1 MGHLAKGK
9 LAAVPADKPRVPPNC
24 DIFLGLTCVDKR
36 EPGVTVWSMTPS
48 APMADSSGFVQ
59 GGFVAALIDSAM
71 ASATITELK
80 GRRAYTANTDLTI
93 NFVRVARVD
102 ETLTCTARVLRGE
115 EGVSFTAAE
124 VSNPSGQLV
133 ATASSTYVVS
143 GRG

>member
-1 MGHLAKGK
+1 M
-9 LAAVPADKPRVPPNC
+9 PAYQPRVPPNC
-24 DIFLGLTCVDKR
+24 DFFLGLACLDKS
-36 EPGVTVWSMTPS
+36 EPGVTVWSMTP
-48 APMADSSGFVQ
+48 AEPMADSSGFVQ

-93 NFVRVARVD
+93 NFVRPARVH
-102 ETLTCTARVLRGE
+102 ETLTCTARVLRGL

-124 VSNPSGQLV
+124 VSDPSGQLV
-133 ATASSTYVVS
+133 ATASSTYVLT